1 MSVSMMAA
9 ILIVT
14 MEIIVSND
22 SSDWCKFFT
31 TTAFLFRARIIGVEE
46 SCVDVAV
53 CSVAPTPL

>member
-9 ILIVT
+9 MFIVT
-14 MEIIVSND
+14 IEIVVSND
-22 SSDWCKFFT
+22 SSDWCKFSST
-31 TTAFLFRARIIGVEE
+31 TEFLFRARIIGVEE